1 MKRVPI
7 ALIAL
12 ALVTASTSALGWR
25 WVSDPG
31 RPSGRPVDVEIE
43 RGTSG
48 AAIASQLERMGVID
62 SALAF
67 RVYMKVK
74 DLPGV
79 QAGRYRLRTGM
90 SHEAVTAALAK
101 GPSVE
106 FVKLVIPEGSNLDQ
120 VAAQVARLT
129 HIEAADFIAA
139 ATAAT
144 VRPSILPPGIDT
156 LEGFLYPAT
165 YYVEETETAQSLVKR
180 LVAEFEEKASDVG
193 LERASAMGRT
203 PYEILIVASMIE
215 EEAKTKPED
224 PSDERTKMSSVIH
237 NRLKKGIPL
246 GIDAT
251 IQYAVKKFQGQPL
264 TQSDLEIDSPF
275 NTRRRQGLPP
285 TPISSPRAASI
296 AAALEPA
303 QTDLLYYVLSSD
315 CVHHVFTASYD
326 AFLKAKASQPT
337 RC

>member
-1 MKRVPI
+1 MKRAWI

-12 ALVTASTSALGWR
+12 ALITTSSGALAWR
-25 WVSDPG
+25 WVWDPG
-31 RPSGRPVDVEIE
+31 QRSGKPVDVEIE

-48 AAIASQLERMGVID
+48 TAIASQLERLGVID

-67 RVYMKVK
+67 RIYMKVNA
-74 DLPGV
+74 LPGV

-90 SHEAVTAALAK
+90 SHEAVTEALSG

-106 FVKLVIPEGSNLDQ
+106 FVKLVIPEGSNVEQ

-139 ATAAT
+139 ATPAT
-144 VRPSILPPGIDT
+144 VRPATLPAGIET

-165 YYVEETETAQSLVKR
+165 YYVEKTETAQSLVRR
-180 LVAEFEEKASDVG
+180 LVAEFESRAAEVD
-193 LERASAMGRT
+193 LDRASSVGRT
-203 PYEILIVASMIE
+203 PYEILIIASMIE
-215 EEAKTKPED
+215 EEVKTRPGD
-224 PSDERTKMSSVIH
+224 PSDERTKMSSVMH

-296 AAALEPA
+296 AAALEPVEG
-303 QTDLLYYVLSSD
+303 DLLYYVLGPD
-315 CVHHVFTASYD
+315 CVHHVFSSSYD
-326 AFLKAKASQPT
+326 AFLRAKAAQPT